1 MPTDDE
7 WRQAMR
13 DIREMTIIGDMA
25 SIKRRVYDLILDGP
39 KAPEGSEAD
48 ASPPRSSTDCDDA
61 FLIVKRGLYFR
72 PNCQGYTGIRDEAGR
87 YSHAAAQS
95 HAEHGECTIVL
106 ASEAPEFMPLAYN
119 DLVIKHLTKQRD
131 EALAALNAVAAT
143 RPEPVAWTNEAQ
155 LEYLRDKN
163 WSEIPMAMWSKPGG
177 AVDIPLYRDVAQR
190 WELPKSLPL
199 EGFAAPQPASV
210 AQAVPD
216 REGAAAAAEAI
227 CDYTDNNLTMMDAC
241 DMDTSKAAELHEAAK
256 RLRDMLAPS
265 VPSTE
270 GK

>member
-163 WSEIPMAMWSKPGG
+163 WSEIPMAMWSKPSG
-177 AVDIPLYRDVAQR
+177 AVDIPLYRD
-190 WELPKSLPL
+190 
-199 EGFAAPQPASV
+199 V